1 MLERTRMLPRYAN
14 KETENVARSMH
25 VAKFSA
31 IAERA
36 ERRLDQLVAATS
48 LADLSLPGLRLEAL
62 KGDRAGQYSVRIN
75 RQYRVCFQWVDNEAV
90 MMEIVDYH

>member
-1 MLERTRMLPRYAN
+1 MPRRYAN
-14 KETENVARSMH
+14 KETELISQGVH
-25 VAKFSA
+25 VKAFSA
-31 IAERA
+31 IAEQA

-75 RQYRVCFQWVDNEAV
+75 RQYRVCFERIDGEAV
-90 MMEIVDYH
+90 MMEIVDYHR

>member
-1 MLERTRMLPRYAN
+1 MPPRFAN
-14 KETENVARSMH
+14 KDTELIANGKH
-25 VAKFSA
+25 AKAFSA

-36 ERRLDQLVAATS
+36 ERRLDQLAAATS

-75 RQYRVCFQWVDNEAV
+75 RQYRICFEWIDGEAV
-90 MMEIVDYH
+90 NMEIVDYH